1 MNPPIQVCII
11 GNSQATPHQMEVA
24 EAAGRILA
32 SHGHTVVTG
41 GRTGVMEAAAK
52 GAREAG
58 GIAVG
63 ILPTEDTSSSNSYNN
78 VVIPTGMGYTRNALN
93 ILAAKAVICVGGMVG
108 MVLTGVFAAGVG
120 LVDGHTETFLW
131 HLAALAGVGLFA
143 FSGSYG
149 LFWVVNKAIPLRV
162 TTKQEK
168 EGLDGTQHG
177 ERI

>member
-32 SHGHTVVTG
+32 THGHTVVTG

-93 ILAAKAVICVGGMVG
+93 ILAAQAVICVGGMVG
-108 MVLTGVFAAGVG
+108 TMNEMGFAWMWQRPMWGIQGTGGWTDKVIGTCFDERWDRPIPGIDLEELEDLAGRWAAGEPIV
-120 LVDGHTETFLW
+120 
-131 HLAALAGVGLFA
+131 
-143 FSGSYG
+143 
-149 LFWVVNKAIPLRV
+149 
-162 TTKQEK
+162 
-168 EGLDGTQHG
+168 
-177 ERI
+177 